1 MSDQY
6 AMAIHLTNL
15 LNQGYDVGYDP
26 FDEDM
31 GLDWDIDEDEDED
44 DSLSCQSAHFKSE
57 GLD

>member
-31 GLDWDIDEDEDED
+31 GLDWDIDEDED